1 MTDIKKLTED
11 LEYAR
16 YHCTSNKGKDA
27 INDAIDLINR
37 QQAENDNLEKQF
49 RILDVECSRLEKK
62 TEEQQ
67 AEIERL
73 KKQDVTA
80 EKIIREQGGTILTL
94 KDENSRL
101 FDRNCELSEKGEKA
115 VIACIAARN
124 EAIKEFAERL
134 KDDMVPNI
142 DDSYIESFVE
152 EYIDNLVKEKVG
164 EE

>member
-1 MTDIKKLTED
+1 MTDNEIMFAVSNYVRGAR
-11 LEYAR
+11 EYENGAIVVSS
-16 YHCTSNKGKDA
+16 TDMIA
-27 INDAIDLINR
+27 INDLINR
-37 QQAENDNLEKQF
+37 QQAE
-49 RILDVECSRLEKK
+49 V
-62 TEEQQ
+62 
-67 AEIERL
+67 ERL

-134 KDDMVPNI
+134 KERARPTAEFCEVVLGQD
-142 DDSYIESFVE
+142 
-152 EYIDNLVKEKVG
+152 IDNLVKEIIG
-164 EE
+164 E

>member
-1 MTDIKKLTED
+1 MTDIKKIIED

-37 QQAENDNLEKQF
+37 QQAE
-49 RILDVECSRLEKK
+49 
-62 TEEQQ
+62 
-67 AEIERL
+67 IERL
-73 KKQDVTA
+73 KA
-80 EKIIREQGGTILTL
+80 E
-94 KDENSRL
+94 N
-101 FDRNCELSEKGEKA
+101 EKA
-115 VIACIAARN
+115 KNYLAKCFDKYEKTKIAKESLENTVYTARA

-152 EYIDNLVKEKVG
+152 EYIDNLVKEIIG